1 MPGQKPRVAH
11 GEIEIGVADVD
22 EHRMRR
28 LLQDVHPRFDNDA
41 ECALGAADKHV
52 EIERTLGIADVGQ
65 IVARKAAIELGKAGL
80 DPRRVLALERVDSAV
95 YRSRKI
101 VPCLDGLKLV
111 VRKWR
116 RAPDRA
122 IRENRRE
129 F

>member
-41 ECALGAADKHV
+41 ECSLGAADKRV

-65 IVARKAAIELGKAGL
+65 IIARKAAIEVGKAGL